1 MFVTQNEFNPLGF
14 GFERMTNDQT
24 ALISKR
30 KKGNKTNVQNIIVST
45 SPNQRFAYE
54 LLEAANLMPVFQNL
68 PVGINENDKRH

>member
-45 SPNQRFAYE
+45 SPNQRFVYE
-54 LLEAANLMPVFQNL
+54 LLEAVNLMPVFQNL